1 MKAKG
6 WKERKKTALRRLY
19 WRQLGGWMEIAQGY
33 GDIRQ
38 DDEDESEDWLPGLHV
53 ASSLEEDVLGPPRVQ
68 SPVCPLQ

>member
-1 MKAKG
+1 
-6 WKERKKTALRRLY
+6 
-19 WRQLGGWMEIAQGY
+19 MEIAQGY

-53 ASSLEEDVLGPPRVQ
+53 ASSLEEDVLGPPWIQ